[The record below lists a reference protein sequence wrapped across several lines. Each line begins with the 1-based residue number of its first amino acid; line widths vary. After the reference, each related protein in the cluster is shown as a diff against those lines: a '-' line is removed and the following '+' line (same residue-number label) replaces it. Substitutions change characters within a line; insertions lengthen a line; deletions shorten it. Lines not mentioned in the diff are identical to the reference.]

1 MQNQEILK
9 IIENLKGRRSY
20 EEKKA
25 TKLGFPSLYSY
36 FEDKLLKKKE
46 VAELN
51 KKTSKEKI
59 NSDKNKQRANKSCN
73 CC

>member
-20 EEKKA
+20 KEKKA

-36 FEDKLLKKKE
+36 LEDKLLKKKE
-46 VAELN
+46 VAEFN
-51 KKTSKEKI
+51 KKASKEKI
-59 NSDKNKQRANKSCN
+59 NSDKNKQRSNKSCN